1 MELSAA
7 WVSPQV
13 FLGRGWAT
21 ESFSHPFLVCSSA
34 SRSHCLHTQ
43 LGLKVDSWILGP
55 AAFGSGATLFC
66 QRLTDLTHPEHS
78 TFKPSVEQDIP
89 AGSFIWEVPARAP
102 PERYMAFTWA
112 VGGHGHATFFLGLLP
127 WGLFLLRTGGRAQ
140 GNLWGRQR
148 WSPSEETEKQ
158 LRNFVLLVHS
168 L

>member
-89 AGSFIWEVPARAP
+89 AGSFIWEVP
-102 PERYMAFTWA
+102 PEHLPRDTWPS
-112 VGGHGHATFFLGLLP
+112 LGLLVAMAMP
-127 WGLFLLRTGGRAQ
+127 LSSLGSSPEGCSFSEQEEGHRGTYGGDSGEVQVRKLRSSWEI
-140 GNLWGRQR
+140 L
-148 WSPSEETEKQ
+148 SY
-158 LRNFVLLVHS
+158 
-168 L
+168 